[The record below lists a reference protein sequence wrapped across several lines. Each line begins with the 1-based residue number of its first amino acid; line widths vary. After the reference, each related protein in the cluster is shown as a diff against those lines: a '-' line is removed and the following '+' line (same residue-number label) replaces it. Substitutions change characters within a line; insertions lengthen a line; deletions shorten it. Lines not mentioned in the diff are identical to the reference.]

1 MIIFLLIIAV
11 IATFLSMTLISKTA
25 VRVICSVISAIVVI
39 ASVALMVMNDREHF
53 GMHKITETTTQE
65 IYSVSPSKQM
75 SMLLYKSIGTAD
87 KDRVYIYNKTT
98 SQKKPSHTETDKT
111 TNKVKTTK
119 KSTARLVKST
129 TRWTYKDNTYKF
141 WFGIAGNNLKFQN
154 VLILLRS

>member
-75 SMLLYKSIGTAD
+75 LS
-87 KDRVYIYNKTT
+87 
-98 SQKKPSHTETDKT
+98 
-111 TNKVKTTK
+111 
-119 KSTARLVKST
+119 
-129 TRWTYKDNTYKF
+129 
-141 WFGIAGNNLKFQN
+141 
-154 VLILLRS
+154 LIHI